1 MNKLFAVLA
10 LALAMVLGVRAADF
24 RMSPSAAL
32 YGRTTVPVTVENGD
46 TVGDR
51 DAGGRNAAPAADTTQ
66 LVDIAIIPSVG
77 GPQHA
82 GSFGVYAL
90 NAVSNL
96 RLTGTLPLGSVGS
109 PTDAK
114 MIEFL
119 RPEDLMTSFT
129 SPMYGGVFSPST
141 PFHNE
146 RGSTIW
152 WWVVVSSK
160 TGGNTVSLDM
170 INTSATSTDPQG
182 TLRKETSLAGGSYSP
197 IAIGVRAD
205 ASVVV
210 SGTSSQLV
218 QKAIV
223 GVGSV
228 SYPVNNDAEVANVRN
243 YMLQF
248 GGFATTLNVTAGAS
262 TATKTLSLVAPRPKL
277 VAKVVG
283 GVPGFE
289 LLNNRNPDSFQV
301 QLADQITGPWVNH
314 PNLLKAGDR
323 IQTTGAMKFV
333 RYMP

>member
-1 MNKLFAVLA
+1 MKKLLMSLFVA
-10 LALAMVLGVRAADF
+10 LVAITFGLSAADF
-24 RMSPSAAL
+24 RQ
-32 YGRTTVPVTVENGD
+32 TVPVTVENGN
-46 TVGDR
+46 TVGAG
-51 DAGGRNAAPAADTTQ
+51 AGGASRAAAPAADTTQ
-66 LVDIAIIPSVG
+66 LVDISIVPSVG

-90 NAVSNL
+90 NAVNTI
-96 RLTGTLPLGSVGS
+96 RLTDTLPVDVVGS
-109 PTDAK
+109 ATDAK

-129 SPMYGGVFSPST
+129 APLYGGVFNPST

-152 WWVVVSSK
+152 WWVVISSK

-170 INTSATSTDPQG
+170 INASATSTDPQG
-182 TLRKETSLAGGSYSP
+182 TLRKETSFASGSYSP

-205 ASVVV
+205 ASIVV
-210 SGTSSQLV
+210 SGASSQLV
-218 QKAIV
+218 KKVVV

-228 SYPVNNDAEVANVRN
+228 SYPVGTVADVTSVRN

-277 VAKVVG
+277 VAKVVN

-289 LLNNRNPDSFQV
+289 LVNNRNPDSFQL

-314 PNLLKAGDR
+314 PTLVKAGDR
-323 IQTTGAMKFV
+323 IPATGDMKFA
-333 RYMP
+333 RFKQP

>member
-1 MNKLFAVLA
+1 MAFAV
-10 LALAMVLGVRAADF
+10 
-24 RMSPSAAL
+24 SAAS
-32 YGRTTVPVTVENGD
+32 TVPTTVENGD
-46 TVGDR
+46 TTDVGVAVR
-51 DAGGRNAAPAADTTQ
+51 GAAPAADTTQ

-90 NAVSNL
+90 NAVNNL
-96 RLTGTLPLGSVGS
+96 RLTGTLPVGIVGS
-109 PTDAK
+109 PTEAK

-129 SPMYGGVFSPST
+129 SPLYGGVFNPAT

-152 WWVVVSSK
+152 WWVVISSK

-197 IAIGVRAD
+197 IAIGIRAD
-205 ASVVV
+205 ASIVDSGASSELVKKVV
-210 SGTSSQLV
+210 
-218 QKAIV
+218 V
-223 GVGSV
+223 GVGSK
-228 SYPVNNDAEVANVRN
+228 SYPVGNVADVTSVRD

-248 GGFATTLNVTAGAS
+248 GGFATTLEVTAGAS
-262 TATKTLSLVAPRPKL
+262 TATKTLSLVAPRPTL

-283 GVPGFE
+283 GVPTFE
-289 LLNNRNPDSFQV
+289 LTNNRNPDSFQV

-314 PNLLKAGDR
+314 PTLLKAGDR
-323 IQTTGAMKFV
+323 IQFPAGDVKFA
-333 RYMP
+333 RYYTP